1 MKKLLVLIV
10 LVLSSVSMFSQITS
24 NGKPETLKSF
34 RMGVCKLIKTGEEI
48 TIKAKTREAAGL
60 DLIVRLGD
68 TGQAVAILQSMVDYS
83 PSKGEVVSL
92 NNPSDNTAEYEKFNG
107 TWAIRSRGDVATVA
121 VSKGELKK
129 MITAL
134 SE

>member
-1 MKKLLVLIV
+1 MKKLLMV
-10 LVLSSVSMFSQITS
+10 LVLIMTSVSMFSQITS

-48 TIKAKTREAAGL
+48 TIKAKTREASGL

-68 TGQAVAILQSMVDYS
+68 TGQAVAIIQSMIDYT

-92 NNPSDNTAEYEKFNG
+92 NNPSDNTAEYEKFSG
-107 TWAIRSRGDVATVA
+107 TWAIRSRGDVATIA
-121 VSKGELKK
+121 VGKGELKK
-129 MITAL
+129 MLAAL
-134 SE
+134 K

>member
-1 MKKLLVLIV
+1 MKKLLMLLV
-10 LVLSSVSMFSQITS
+10 LVMTSVTMFSQITS
-24 NGKPETLKSF
+24 NGKPEVLKSF
-34 RMGVCKLIKTGEEI
+34 RMGVCKLIKTGEDI

-68 TGQAVAILQSMVDYS
+68 TEQAVAILQSMVDYS

-107 TWAIRSRGDVATVA
+107 TWAIRSRGDVATIA

-134 SE
+134 K

>member
-1 MKKLLVLIV
+1 MKKLLVV
-10 LVLSSVSMFSQITS
+10 LALVMTSVSMFSQITS
-24 NGKPETLKSF
+24 NGKPEVLKSF

-68 TGQAVAILQSMVDYS
+68 TGQAVAILQSMVDYT

-92 NNPSDNTAEYEKFNG
+92 NNPSDNTAEFEKFNG
-107 TWAIRSRGDVATVA
+107 TWAIRSRSDVATIA

-134 SE
+134 K